1 MAKMRLEPF
10 ALESDVDEA
19 LRLFG
24 VSTLNAAMSGSLTG
38 GWLGKTCVMFKV
50 YLLCECYA
58 CLLCVVN
65 VL

>member
-50 YLLCECYA
+50 Y
-58 CLLCVVN
+58 VVN
-65 VL
+65 VMPACCVW